1 MIFNLF
7 DSSQIVIDGAQSW
20 YGEVVVVGPGICGG
34 CAAFVG
40 MGFGGAVLTADATN
54 SSLSLIGDGTV
65 CFQGGFAGTTLTLDE
80 MRGLYT

>member
-1 MIFNLF
+1 MIFNL
-7 DSSQIVIDGAQSW
+7 DSSQIVIDGAQLW
-20 YGEVVVVGPGICGG
+20 YGEVSIVGPGICGDG
-34 CAAFVG
+34 AVFGG

-54 SSLSLIGDGTV
+54 SSVSMIGDGTV